1 MKLQK
6 NLSFYMLGRFISY
19 IGTGIQQIAMPL
31 YILDITH
38 SAIMMGIFSALNLL
52 PNVIT
57 LPFAGILGD
66 RKNRKTIMVITDIG
80 RGVLILTL
88 GFLASWNSLNIY
100 ILFLIQIFISIMD
113 SIFSASSTA
122 ILPELIKEEELMKA
136 MSLRGSSDA
145 ISMIIGPSLGGII
158 YGLWG
163 IKTVFCL
170 NGLSFMLSA
179 VSSII
184 IVYKNLNVKKE
195 KITLKSFFIE
205 NASVVNFIM
214 KNKALNQ
221 LFLFCLLVNFLVAPF
236 FDIVFPYVLKKCVG
250 FNSEQYG
257 YLISCFTVGI
267 LLGNIAIGIYLKNFS
282 TKIIIKVAILLQ
294 ATMLFILTFSVYPN
308 FINYLGGHNIKLF
321 IILAIVILLCGLFN
335 SGINTPMNVNLQK
348 MVPNEMRARFFAIFG
363 IFSQGSVPFGSLIY
377 GFVLGKFAYQYVLL
391 IVTVI
396 FLAACFIFIIKAA
409 AEVYEPQML
418 HSQI

>member
-19 IGTGIQQIAMPL
+19 IGTGIQQIAIPL
-31 YILDITH
+31 YILDVTH

-88 GFLASWNSLNIY
+88 GILAFCNSLNIY
-100 ILFLIQIFISIMD
+100 TLFLIQIFISIMD

-158 YGLWG
+158 YGIWG

-179 VSSII
+179 ISSIM
-184 IVYKNLNVKKE
+184 IVYKNLNVEKE

-205 NASVVNFIM
+205 NASVVNFIN

-221 LFLFCLLVNFLVAPF
+221 LFLFCLLINFLVAPF

-250 FNSEQYG
+250 FNSQQYG
-257 YLISCFTVGI
+257 YLISCFTVGV

-282 TKIIIKVAILLQ
+282 TKIVIKLAILLQ
-294 ATMLFILTFSVYPN
+294 AAMLFILTFSVYPN
-308 FINYLGGHNIKLF
+308 SINYLGGHNLKLF
-321 IILAIVILLCGLFN
+321 IVLAIVILLCGLFN
-335 SGINTPMNVNLQK
+335 SGVNTPINVNLQK
-348 MVPNEMRARFFAIFG
+348 MVPNEMRARFFAILGVFC
-363 IFSQGSVPFGSLIY
+363 QGAVPFGSLIY
-377 GFVLGKFAYQYVLL
+377 GFVLGKFSYQYVLL
-391 IVTVI
+391 IVTII
-396 FLAACFIFIIKAA
+396 FLIACFTFIMKAN
-409 AEVYEPQML
+409 AEVYEPTVFKFQP
-418 HSQI
+418 

>member
-66 RKNRKTIMVITDIG
+66 RKNRKKLMVITDIG
-80 RGVLILTL
+80 RGFLILTL
-88 GFLASWNSLNIY
+88 GFLASLNSLNIY
-100 ILFLIQIFISIMD
+100 MMFLIQIFVSIMD

-145 ISMIIGPSLGGII
+145 LSMIIGPSLGGII

-170 NGLSFMLSA
+170 NGLSFIISA

-184 IVYKNLNVKKE
+184 IVYNNLNVKKE

-205 NASVVNFIM
+205 NASVVNFIK

-236 FDIVFPYVLKKCVG
+236 FDIVFPYVLKKCIG
-250 FNSEQYG
+250 FNSQQYG

-282 TKIIIKVAILLQ
+282 TKIVIKLAILLQ
-294 ATMLFILTFSVYPN
+294 SAMLFILTFSVYPN
-308 FINYLGGHNIKLF
+308 FTNYLGGHNLKLF
-321 IILAIVILLCGLFN
+321 IVLAIVILLCGLFN
-335 SGINTPMNVNLQK
+335 SGINTPINVNLQK
-348 MVPNEMRARFFAIFG
+348 MVPNEMRARFFAILGVFC
-363 IFSQGSVPFGSLIY
+363 QGAVPFGSLIY
-377 GFVLGKFAYQYVLL
+377 GFVLGKFSYQYVLL
-391 IVTVI
+391 IVTII
-396 FLAACFIFIIKAA
+396 FFIACFTFIMKAT
-409 AEVYEPQML
+409 AEVYEPTVFKFQ
-418 HSQI
+418 S

>member
-19 IGTGIQQIAMPL
+19 IGTGIQQIAIPL

-66 RKNRKTIMVITDIG
+66 RKNRKTIMIITDIG

-88 GFLASWNSLNIY
+88 GILASWNSLNIY
-100 ILFLIQIFISIMD
+100 LLFLIQIFISIMD

-158 YGLWG
+158 YGIWG

-179 VSSII
+179 ISSIM
-184 IVYKNLNVKKE
+184 IVYKNLNVEKE

-205 NASVVNFIM
+205 NVSVVNFIK

-221 LFLFCLLVNFLVAPF
+221 LFLFCLLINFLVAPF

-250 FNSEQYG
+250 FNSQQYG

-267 LLGNIAIGIYLKNFS
+267 LVGNIAIGIYLKNFS
-282 TKIIIKVAILLQ
+282 TKIVIKFAILLE
-294 ATMLFILTFSVYPN
+294 AAMLFILTFSVYPN
-308 FINYLGGHNIKLF
+308 SINYLGGHDLKLF
-321 IILAIVILLCGLFN
+321 IVLAIVILLCGLFN
-335 SGINTPMNVNLQK
+335 SGINTPINVNLQK
-348 MVPNEMRARFFAIFG
+348 MVPNEMRARFFAILGVFC
-363 IFSQGSVPFGSLIY
+363 QGAVPFGSLIY
-377 GFVLGKFAYQYVLL
+377 GFILGKFSYQYVLL
-391 IVTVI
+391 IVSII
-396 FLAACFIFIIKAA
+396 FFIACFTFIMKAN
-409 AEVYEPQML
+409 AEVYEPTVFKFQ
-418 HSQI
+418 S

>member
-66 RKNRKTIMVITDIG
+66 RKNRKNIMVITDIG

-88 GFLASWNSLNIY
+88 GLLASWNSLNIY

-136 MSLRGSSDA
+136 MSLRGGSDA

-170 NGLSFMLSA
+170 NGLSFILSA
-179 VSSII
+179 VSSVLII
-184 IVYKNLNVKKE
+184 YKNANDKE
-195 KITLKSFFIE
+195 GKITLKSFFIE
-205 NASVVNFIM
+205 NASVVSFIT

-221 LFLFCLLVNFLVAPF
+221 LFLFCLLINFLVAPF

-267 LLGNIAIGIYLKNFS
+267 LLGNIAIGIYLKSFS
-282 TKIIIKVAILLQ
+282 TKIVIKVAILLQ
-294 ATMLFILTFSVYPN
+294 AAMLFILTFSVYPN
-308 FINYLGGHNIKLF
+308 FINYLGGHDLKLF
-321 IILAIVILLCGLFN
+321 IILAIVILLSGLFN
-335 SGINTPMNVNLQK
+335 SGINTPINVNLQK
-348 MVPNEMRARFFAIFG
+348 MVPNEMRARFFAILGVFC
-363 IFSQGSVPFGSLIY
+363 QGAVPFGSLIY

-391 IVTVI
+391 IVTII
-396 FLAACFIFIIKAA
+396 FLVACFIFIIKAV
-409 AEVYEPQML
+409 AEVYEPQIL

>member
-1 MKLQK
+1 MKLEK

-19 IGTGIQQIAMPL
+19 IGTGIQQIAIPL
-31 YILDITH
+31 YILDVTH

-66 RKNRKTIMVITDIG
+66 RKNRKTIMIITDIG

-88 GFLASWNSLNIY
+88 GILASWNSLNIY
-100 ILFLIQIFISIMD
+100 TLFLIQIFISIMD

-158 YGLWG
+158 YGIWG

-179 VSSII
+179 ISSIM
-184 IVYKNLNVKKE
+184 IVYKNLNVEKE

-205 NASVVNFIM
+205 NASVVNFIK

-221 LFLFCLLVNFLVAPF
+221 LFLFCLLINFLVAPF

-250 FNSEQYG
+250 FNSQQYG

-282 TKIIIKVAILLQ
+282 TKIVIKLAILLQ
-294 ATMLFILTFSVYPN
+294 AAMLFILTFSVYPN
-308 FINYLGGHNIKLF
+308 SINYLGGHNLKLF
-321 IILAIVILLCGLFN
+321 IVLAIVILLCGLFN
-335 SGINTPMNVNLQK
+335 SGINTPINVNLQK
-348 MVPNEMRARFFAIFG
+348 MVPNEMRARFFAILGVFC
-363 IFSQGSVPFGSLIY
+363 QGAVPFGSLIY
-377 GFVLGKFAYQYVLL
+377 GFVLGKFSYQYVLL
-391 IVTVI
+391 IVTII
-396 FLAACFIFIIKAA
+396 FFIACFTFIMKAN
-409 AEVYEPQML
+409 AEVYEPTVFKFQ
-418 HSQI
+418 S

>member
-1 MKLQK
+1 MKLEK

-38 SAIMMGIFSALNLL
+38 SAIMMGMFSALNLL

-66 RKNRKTIMVITDIG
+66 RKNRKNIMIITDIV

-100 ILFLIQIFISIMD
+100 ILFLMQIFISIMD

-163 IKTVFCL
+163 IKTVFYL

-205 NASVVNFIM
+205 NASVVSFIT
-214 KNKALNQ
+214 KNKALTQ
-221 LFLFCLLVNFLVAPF
+221 LFLFCLLINFLVAPF

-250 FNSEQYG
+250 FNSQQYG

-282 TKIIIKVAILLQ
+282 TKIVIKVAILLQ
-294 ATMLFILTFSVYPN
+294 AAMLFILTFSVYPN
-308 FINYLGGHNIKLF
+308 SINYLGGHDLKLF

-348 MVPNEMRARFFAIFG
+348 MVPNEMRARFFAILGVFC
-363 IFSQGSVPFGSLIY
+363 QGAVPFGSLIY

-396 FLAACFIFIIKAA
+396 FLAACFIFILKAV
-409 AEVYEPQML
+409 AEVYEPQIL
-418 HSQI
+418 HQI

>member
-38 SAIMMGIFSALNLL
+38 SAIMMGMFSSLNLL

-66 RKNRKTIMVITDIG
+66 RKNRKNIMIITDIV

-100 ILFLIQIFISIMD
+100 ILFLMQIFISIMD

-122 ILPELIKEEELMKA
+122 ILPELIKGEELMKA

-158 YGLWG
+158 YGFWG

-184 IVYKNLNVKKE
+184 IVYKNPNVKKE

-205 NASVVNFIM
+205 NASVVNFIK

-282 TKIIIKVAILLQ
+282 IKIIIKVAILLQ
-294 ATMLFILTFSVYPN
+294 AAMLFILTFSVYPN

-396 FLAACFIFIIKAA
+396 FLAACFIFILKAVS
-409 AEVYEPQML
+409 EVYEPQIL
-418 HSQI
+418 HQI